1 MTAIQQLNLV
11 DGVYR
16 NRVEVAVPGGLS
28 TVVVVEDA
36 RTKLAAI
43 MKKLSVRI
51 AEAVPLLGDGRQ
63 EEASG

>member
-1 MTAIQQLNLV
+1 
-11 DGVYR
+11 
-16 NRVEVAVPGGLS
+16 VPGGSS

-43 MKKLSVRI
+43 MKKVSVRI
-51 AEAVPLLGDGRQ
+51 AEAEAVPLLGDGRL

>member
-1 MTAIQQLNLV
+1 V

-36 RTKLAAI
+36 RTKLATI
-43 MKKLSVRI
+43 MKKLSVRTAE